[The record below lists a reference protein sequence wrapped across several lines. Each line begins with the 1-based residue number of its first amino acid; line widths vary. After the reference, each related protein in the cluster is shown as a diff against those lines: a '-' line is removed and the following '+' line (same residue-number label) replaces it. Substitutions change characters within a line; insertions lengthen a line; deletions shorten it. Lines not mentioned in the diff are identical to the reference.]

1 MYAVNMSW
9 KPVQKVLSR
18 LVANGL
24 ITELTSS
31 ERAQSK
37 RRYLITEKGSEIIKY
52 FNDAKDILQVEGM
65 FR

>member
-1 MYAVNMSW
+1 MSW